1 MNLQHRIDL
10 LVRLGDYILSN
21 SEDWEEAK
29 IKASQENGWFI
40 PAFIDYAVQ
49 NISKRFLQK
58 ELLENWVS
66 QYQLPEI
73 NPMPKKVGIVMAG
86 NIPLV
91 GFHDFLCVFI
101 AGHQSMIKTSS
112 KDDTLPR
119 HLVAKLASW
128 DEEVNDLVEFAP
140 MLKGCDAYIAT
151 GSNNSAGYFEYYFG
165 KYPHII
171 RRNRS
176 SAAILKGNE
185 TMEELEALADDVYQ
199 YFGLGCRN
207 VTKLLV
213 PRGYNFEPLLNSFR
227 KYNFLF
233 DYQKYKNN
241 YDYNL
246 AVHLLNSRY
255 YMSNGSLI
263 LVEDASPFSPVA
275 QLHYEFYDDLAK
287 AKDSVEGNDAIQCT
301 VGREGVPFGGAQKPG
316 ICDYADGVDTIR
328 FLQDLTEV
336 RKA

>member
-1 MNLQHRIDL
+1 MSTYTSGLNEVKSSQTHTVCNATYQTNHHPSLFL
-10 LVRLGDYILSN
+10 LSSFCSSFSFSSFIFIISGSEKKETN
-21 SEDWEEAK
+21 SSLTGEE
-29 IKASQENGWFI
+29 
-40 PAFIDYAVQ
+40 
-49 NISKRFLQK
+49 
-58 ELLENWVS
+58 
-66 QYQLPEI
+66 
-73 NPMPKKVGIVMAG
+73 
-86 NIPLV
+86 
-91 GFHDFLCVFI
+91 
-101 AGHQSMIKTSS
+101 
-112 KDDTLPR
+112 
-119 HLVAKLASW
+119 
-128 DEEVNDLVEFAP
+128 
-140 MLKGCDAYIAT
+140 
-151 GSNNSAGYFEYYFG
+151 
-165 KYPHII
+165 
-171 RRNRS
+171 
-176 SAAILKGNE
+176 NE
-185 TMEELEALADDVYQ
+185 EELEALADDVYQ

-316 ICDYADGVDTIR
+316 ICDYADSVDTIQ